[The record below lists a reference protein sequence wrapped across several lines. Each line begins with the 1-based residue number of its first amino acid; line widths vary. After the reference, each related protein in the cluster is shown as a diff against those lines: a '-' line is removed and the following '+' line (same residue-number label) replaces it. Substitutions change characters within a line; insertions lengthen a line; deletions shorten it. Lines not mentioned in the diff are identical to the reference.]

1 MSHELDP
8 KVGRWYRRLDD
19 EQLFK
24 VVSLD
29 EDEGLV
35 EIKTVDGDIEELDS
49 TEWVELDLE
58 AAEAPEDYVDQDEKK
73 DEDEEESEDWDDDD
87 DEDDDDLDE
96 DDDDEDYDSDRR
108 SAAPPLVALRSLTP
122 QPLELLEQIERQRG
136 SREIDTEVVLQAKR
150 TLHARQRNTGET
162 PLRAIGS
169 RRLDDTFRDDLDDE
183 LLGDAACRAYLVQ
196 AELDGIV

>member
-24 VVSLD
+24 VVSID

-35 EIKTVDGDIEELDS
+35 EIKTVDGEIEELDS

-58 AAEAPEDYVDQDEKK
+58 AAEPPEDYVDQDEKK

-87 DEDDDDLDE
+87 DDDDDDLD
-96 DDDDEDYDSDRR
+96 DDDEDEDYDSDR
-108 SAAPPLVALRSLTP
+108 
-122 QPLELLEQIERQRG
+122 
-136 SREIDTEVVLQAKR
+136 
-150 TLHARQRNTGET
+150 
-162 PLRAIGS
+162 
-169 RRLDDTFRDDLDDE
+169 
-183 LLGDAACRAYLVQ
+183 
-196 AELDGIV
+196 